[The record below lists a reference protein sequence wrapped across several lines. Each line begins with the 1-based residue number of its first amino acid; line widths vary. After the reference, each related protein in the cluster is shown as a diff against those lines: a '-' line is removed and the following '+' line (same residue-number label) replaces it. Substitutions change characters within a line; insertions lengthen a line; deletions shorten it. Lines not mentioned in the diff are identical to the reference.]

1 MDRGHDLQD
10 DSWSH
15 ASAIVASTARIPS
28 NLPHLVRACWNDLI
42 APAEF
47 VRLLAGP
54 GLPTRSLL
62 SAAQIPKLEGPIK
75 QPDLYAAV
83 DILGVK
89 ASSII
94 LAINC
99 ICERTLNSGPATRI
113 WAPLFKEMMS
123 EIEIGYHLGIT
134 VEQVGHERGMLIGF
148 SRLAGLALLL
158 IKSPKAF
165 TKWYER
171 TQGKSDDRTD
181 ILSVFGCEP
190 YQVSTMLMQQLGLG
204 AEVALATA
212 STLGDLDT
220 MVVERDPI
228 LHTWRATYLW
238 LHALKDGNDAPS
250 CETARTTFAELCVA
264 PGARGI
270 PEHLAMLQEQVAEVR
285 QNQSLW
291 TWHLPLP
298 SYEETAQAI
307 VYRANSNAS
316 GTLWTKGL
324 VLPDR

>member
-1 MDRGHDLQD
+1 MERGHDVQD

-15 ASAIVASTARIPS
+15 ASALVASTARIPS
-28 NLPHLVRACWNDLI
+28 NLPHLVRACWNDI
-42 APAEF
+42 VAPAEF

-54 GLPTRSLL
+54 GLPLRSLL
-62 SAAQIPKLEGPIK
+62 RAAHIQQLDGPIK
-75 QPDLYAAV
+75 QPELYAAV

-123 EIEIGYHLGIT
+123 EIEIGYHLGTT
-134 VEQVGHERGMLIGF
+134 VGQIGHERGMLIGF

-165 TKWYER
+165 TTWYER
-171 TQGKSDDRTD
+171 TQGISADRAETV
-181 ILSVFGCEP
+181 SVFGCEP
-190 YQVSTMLMQQLGLG
+190 YQVSAMLMQQLGLG

-220 MVVERDPI
+220 TVVEREPI
-228 LHTWRATYLW
+228 FQTWRATYLW
-238 LHALKDGNDAPS
+238 LHALKEGSDAPS
-250 CETARTTFAELCVA
+250 CDTARTTFAELCVA
-264 PGARGI
+264 PGARAI
-270 PEHLAMLQEQVAEVR
+270 PEHLVMLQEQVAEVR

-307 VYRANSNAS
+307 VYRANSNSS
-316 GTLWTKGL
+316 GTSWTKGL
-324 VLPDR
+324 VLPER

>member
-1 MDRGHDLQD
+1 LRAAH
-10 DSWSH
+10 
-15 ASAIVASTARIPS
+15 IPQ
-28 NLPHLVRACWNDLI
+28 LDGA
-42 APAEF
+42 
-47 VRLLAGP
+47 
-54 GLPTRSLL
+54 
-62 SAAQIPKLEGPIK
+62 IK
-75 QPDLYAAV
+75 QPELHAAV

-123 EIEIGYHLGIT
+123 EIEIGYHFGTT
-134 VEQVGHERGMLIGF
+134 VERVGHERGMLIGF

-165 TKWYER
+165 TTWYDA
-171 TQGKSDDRTD
+171 TLGKIDDRAD
-181 ILSVFGCEP
+181 LVRIFGCEP
-190 YQVSTMLMQQLGLG
+190 YQVSAMLMQQLGLG

-220 MVVERDPI
+220 TVVEREPI
-228 LHTWRATYLW
+228 LQTWRATYLW
-238 LHALKDGNDAPS
+238 LYALKDGNDAPS
-250 CETARTTFAELCVA
+250 CDTARATFAELCIA
-264 PGARGI
+264 PGAQVI

-285 QNQSLW
+285 HNQSVW

-307 VYRANSNAS
+307 VYRANSNSS

-324 VLPDR
+324 VLPGR